1 MFTNKFFHFIFLV
14 FIGVQISCNQTKPK
28 EKKNSPAVKVVLEK
42 PITKPVEVLPLT
54 YHYLPLDSLLITQLH
69 TLFTDKKL
77 HLILALNRIDFEH
90 VWKADTLVVPDTFLI
105 DTTRYAPYPLSLPV
119 IADIPKL
126 ILFSYYSQMFA
137 AYQNGNLVRWG
148 PTSMGKRATPTPT
161 GLYFTNWK
169 AKKTVSTD
177 NPDWK
182 LSWYFNLDNARGV
195 SLHQYDLPGF
205 PASHACMR
213 LYDEDAHW
221 FYDWADQW
229 ILIDDHNIAAY
240 GTPVI
245 IFGAYPYGKRKPWL
259 QLPENNTATHH
270 SVEELNKELAPFLQ
284 VIEERK
290 LKRDS
295 VVAAKQTI

>member
-1 MFTNKFFHFIFLV
+1 M
-14 FIGVQISCNQTKPK
+14 
-28 EKKNSPAVKVVLEK
+28 
-42 PITKPVEVLPLT
+42 
-54 YHYLPLDSLLITQLH
+54 
-69 TLFTDKKL
+69 
-77 HLILALNRIDFEH
+77 LNRIDFEH
-90 VWKADTLVVPDTFLI
+90 VWRADTLIVPDTFLT
-105 DTTRYAPYPLSLPV
+105 DTVRYSPFPLNLPL

-137 AYQNGNLVRWG
+137 AYDCGILVRWG

-169 AKKTVSTD
+169 AKQTISTE
-177 NPDWK
+177 NAEWK

-221 FYDWADQW
+221 FYDWAEQW

-245 IFGAYPYGKRKPWL
+245 IFGVYPYGKRKPWL
-259 QLPENNTATHH
+259 QLPENYAAAHH
-270 SVEELNKELAPFLQ
+270 TEEELNKEMEKFLP

-290 LKRDS
+290 QVRDS